1 MAEIVFDMIDCKDG
15 YFILGTDADYI
26 LRTNKNNLEV
36 IAKARLKYLKGLVE
50 LQEEIRQE
58 FEPQLVVIT
67 EENALPKDKA
77 HELRDEIDSKY
88 PVRDLKFR
96 RLFYT

>member
-26 LRTNKNNLEV
+26 LRTNENNLEV
-36 IAKARLKYLKGLVE
+36 VAKARVKYLESLVK

-58 FEPQLVVIT
+58 FEPQLVEIT
-67 EENALPKDKA
+67 DENMLPKDEANK
-77 HELRDEIDSKY
+77 LRDEIDSKY
-88 PVRDLKFR
+88 PIRDLKFR